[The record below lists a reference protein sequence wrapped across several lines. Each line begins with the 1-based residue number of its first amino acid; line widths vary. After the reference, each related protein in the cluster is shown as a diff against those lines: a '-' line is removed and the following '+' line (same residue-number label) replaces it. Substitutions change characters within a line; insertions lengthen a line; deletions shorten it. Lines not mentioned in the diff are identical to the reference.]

1 MTVPKRFGVLRIVG
15 WVLKVFAWIV
25 LVLSILFAILTA
37 IASGGSGLQLL
48 GDLLPATNPLATL
61 LSSTAGGVMAGLIV
75 LLGGVL
81 YFLLLYAAGESF
93 HLQLALEENTRLTAA
108 LLLRMHQESQQENRG
123 GYSTSAFES
132 ERFER

>member
-15 WVLKVFAWIV
+15 WVLKILAWVV
-25 LVLSILFAILTA
+25 LVVSILFAIFTG
-37 IASGGSGLQLL
+37 IAAGGSGLQLL
-48 GDLLPATNPLATL
+48 GDALPANNPLALL

-108 LLLRMHQESQQENRG
+108 LLLRMHQESQQESRS
-123 GYSTSAFES
+123 GYTTSAFET